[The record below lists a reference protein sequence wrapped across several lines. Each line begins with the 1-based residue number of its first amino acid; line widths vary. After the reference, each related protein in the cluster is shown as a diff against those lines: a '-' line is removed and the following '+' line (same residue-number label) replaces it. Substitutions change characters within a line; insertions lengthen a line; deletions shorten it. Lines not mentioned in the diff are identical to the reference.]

1 MSESSAFGGLWGDL
15 RHGARLLRRSP
26 GFTLVAVLS
35 LALGIGANAAIF
47 QLLDAVRLRS
57 LPIARPHELAEVRIV
72 GGNGGMGINAGPYA
86 QMTRP
91 LWEAIERHQQAFSGA
106 FAWAWS
112 DVQVGEGSELRRAK
126 GLWVSGDFFRVLGV
140 QAKRGRLILREDT
153 GACPSP
159 RVVVSD
165 AYWQSHLGGRELGTE
180 SRLVVNGERMEV
192 IGVAPPEFF
201 GLAVGERFD
210 IAIPLCQP
218 KEGLRRDVFDVSV
231 MGRLRPDWTTEKA
244 SAHLGAIGP
253 GLLAETVI
261 TGYSAEAAERY
272 KAFRLAAYPASS
284 GVSALRRQ
292 YDASLWLLLGITSLV
307 LLIACGNLAN
317 LMLARA
323 SARER
328 EVAVRSALGAS
339 RARLF
344 RQLLVESA
352 LLAGLGAVAG
362 ALLAQVLSRVLVASL
377 SGGRGS
383 VSLSL
388 ATDWRVLVFLATT
401 ACLTCLVFGALPA
414 FRGTRVEP
422 VAAMKT
428 GGRGMSAGR
437 DRLSLQ
443 RLMVVTQIAVSLVL
457 LVGAFLFVR
466 SFQNLMSFDPGLRQE
481 GIGVAFLGFQQSHIV
496 PERYVEFQRGLL
508 DEVKAVSGVVDAAT
522 TTNVPLWG
530 SAWGHGITLGATEG
544 GSMFTWVSPGYF
556 RTMGIPLLQ
565 GRDFEPADT
574 QASTRV
580 AVVNQ
585 AFARKHLDGANPIGR
600 TLRTHPEPNYP
611 TTEYEIV
618 GVVPDTRYSDI
629 RGDMPPQAF
638 APALQF
644 PAPGPWLAVMIHSD
658 VSPEMALA
666 AVKRRM
672 GEAHP
677 EIVVE
682 SSVFQTRI
690 REGLVRE
697 RLLAMLSGF
706 FGLLAALLATV
717 GLYGVVSY
725 LVTGR
730 RNEIGIR
737 IALGA
742 QKSEVVGM
750 VMRDAGKLVAAGVL
764 IGTALALA
772 AGRSA
777 GSLLFGLKPHDP
789 VTLVGAAVLLAV
801 IAASASFIPARRA
814 ARLDPMTA
822 LRSE

>member
-1 MSESSAFGGLWGDL
+1 MSESGAFGGLWGDL
-15 RHGARLLRRSP
+15 RLGARLLRHSP
-26 GFTLVAVLS
+26 GFTLVAVVS
-35 LALGIGANAAIF
+35 LALGIGANTAIF

-57 LPIARPHELAEVRIV
+57 LPVARPNELAEVRIV
-72 GGNGGMGINAGPYA
+72 GGNGGMGINTGPYA
-86 QMTRP
+86 QLTRP
-91 LWEAIERHQQAFSGA
+91 LWEEIERHQQAFSGA

-112 DVQVGEGSELRRAK
+112 DVQVGEGSDLRRAK

-140 QAKRGRLILREDT
+140 QAERGRLILPEDA

-159 RVVVSD
+159 RVVVSH
-165 AYWQSHLGGRELGTE
+165 AYWQSHLGGRELGTD
-180 SRLVVNGERMEV
+180 SRLVVSGERMDV
-192 IGVAPPEFF
+192 VGVTPPEFF

-218 KEGLRRDVFDVSV
+218 KEGLRRDIFDVSV
-231 MGRLRPDWTTEKA
+231 MGRLRPDWTIEKA
-244 SAHLGAIGP
+244 SAHLGALGP
-253 GLLAETVI
+253 GLLAETVV
-261 TGYSAEAAERY
+261 TGYTAEAAEKY
-272 KAFRLAAYPASS
+272 KAFRLAVYPASS

-292 YDASLWLLLGITSLV
+292 YDTSLWLLLGVTSLV
-307 LLIACGNLAN
+307 LLIACANLAN

-344 RQLLVESA
+344 RQLLAESA

-362 ALLAQVLSRVLVASL
+362 ALLAQVLSRVLVRSL
-377 SGGRGS
+377 SGDSGS
-383 VSLSL
+383 ISLVI
-388 ATDWRVLVFLATT
+388 ATDWRVLLFTGGVG
-401 ACLTCLVFGALPA
+401 CLTCLVFGAMPA
-414 FRGTRVEP
+414 LRGTRVAP
-422 VAAMKT
+422 VAAMRT

-481 GIGVAFLGFQQSHIV
+481 GIGVAFLGFQQSHV
-496 PERYVEFQRGLL
+496 APDRYVEFQRGLL
-508 DEVKAVSGVVDAAT
+508 DEVRSVPGVAEAAT

-530 SAWGHGITLGATEG
+530 GAWGHGITVGATEG

-556 RTMGIPLLQ
+556 RTMGIPLLR

-574 QASTRV
+574 QASTHV
-580 AVVNQ
+580 AVVNH
-585 AFARKHLDGANPIGR
+585 AFVQKHLRGVDPLGR
-600 TLRTHPEPNYP
+600 ILRTHPEPNYP
-611 TTEYEIV
+611 ATEYEIV
-618 GVVPDTRYSDI
+618 GVIPDTRYNDI

-638 APALQF
+638 APASQF
-644 PAPGPWLAVMIHSD
+644 PAPGPWLAVMIRSD
-658 VSPEMALA
+658 VAPEAALA

-682 SSVFQTRI
+682 SSVFVTRI
-690 REGLVRE
+690 RDGLVRE
-697 RLLAMLSGF
+697 RLLALLSGF

-725 LVTGR
+725 LVAGR

-737 IALGA
+737 VALGA
-742 QKSEVVGM
+742 EGSQVVGM
-750 VMRDAGKLVAAGVL
+750 VMRDAGRMVAMGVI
-764 IGTALALA
+764 IGIALALA

-777 GSLLFGLKPHDP
+777 GSLLFGLQAHDP
-789 VTLVGAAVLLAV
+789 RVLAGAALLLAA
-801 IAASASFIPARRA
+801 IAAGASFIPARRA
-814 ARLDPMTA
+814 ARLDPMAA

>member
-1 MSESSAFGGLWGDL
+1 MAEGSALGGLGADL
-15 RHGARLLRRSP
+15 RHGVRLLRRSP

-35 LALGIGANAAIF
+35 LALGIGANSAIF

-57 LPIARPHELAEVRIV
+57 LPVARPHELAEVRIV
-72 GGNGGMGINAGPYA
+72 GGNGGMGINNGRYA
-86 QMTRP
+86 QLTRP
-91 LWEAIERHQQAFSGA
+91 LWEEIERHQQAFSGV
-106 FAWAWS
+106 FAWAS
-112 DVQVGEGSELRRAK
+112 NEVRVGEGSDLRRAK
-126 GLWVSGDFFRVLGV
+126 ALWVSGDFFRVLGV
-140 QAKRGRLILREDT
+140 QPELGRLILPEDT
-153 GACPSP
+153 GPCPSP

-165 AYWQSHLGGRELGTE
+165 AYWRSQLGGRELGQG
-180 SRLVVNGERMEV
+180 SRLVVNGERMDV
-192 IGVAPPEFF
+192 VGVTPPQFF

-218 KEGLRRDVFDVSV
+218 KEGLRRDFFDVSV
-231 MGRLRPDWTTEKA
+231 MGRLRADWTTEKA
-244 SAHLGAIGP
+244 SAHFGVIGP

-272 KAFRLAAYPASS
+272 KAFRLAVYPASS

-328 EVAVRSALGAS
+328 EVAVRAALGAS

-344 RQLLVESA
+344 RQFLAESA
-352 LLAGLGAVAG
+352 LLAGLGAALG
-362 ALLAQVLSRVLVASL
+362 ALLAQVLARVLVRSL
-377 SGGRGS
+377 SGGSGS

-388 ATDWRVLVFLATT
+388 TTDWRVLLFT
-401 ACLTCLVFGALPA
+401 ACVTGLTCLVFGALPA
-414 FRGTRVEP
+414 LRGTRVEP
-422 VAAMKT
+422 VAAMKA

-466 SFQNLMSFDPGLRQE
+466 SFQNLMSFDPGMRQG
-481 GIGVAFLGFQQSHIV
+481 GIGVVFLGFQQSQVV
-496 PERYVEFQRGLL
+496 PERFLEFQRGLL
-508 DEVKAVSGVVDAAT
+508 EEVRSVAGVVDAAS

-530 SAWGHGITLGATEG
+530 GGWGHGITVGAIEN
-544 GSMFTWVSPGYF
+544 GSMFTWVSPAYF
-556 RTMGIPLLQ
+556 DTMGIRLLQ
-565 GRDFEPADT
+565 GRGLEPTDT
-574 QASTRV
+574 QTSTRV
-580 AVVNQ
+580 AVVNE
-585 AFARKHLDGANPIGR
+585 AFVRQFLQGVGPIGR

-611 TTEYEIV
+611 ATEYEIV

-629 RGDMPPQAF
+629 RGDMPAQVF
-638 APALQF
+638 APASQF
-644 PAPGPWLAVMIHSD
+644 PAPGPWLAVMIRAD
-658 VSPEMALA
+658 ASPETALA
-666 AVKRRM
+666 AVKARM
-672 GEAHP
+672 RGAHP

-682 SSVFQTRI
+682 STVFQARI

-697 RLLAMLSGF
+697 RLLAMLAGF
-706 FGLLAALLATV
+706 FGSLAALLATV

-725 LVTGR
+725 LVNGR

-737 IALGA
+737 VALGA
-742 QKSEVVGM
+742 QRSEVIGM
-750 VMRDAGKLVAAGVL
+750 VMRDAARLVGAGVF

-777 GSLLFGLKPHDP
+777 GSLLFGLKAHDP
-789 VTLVGAAVLLAV
+789 VILVGAALLLTA
-801 IAASASFIPARRA
+801 IAAGASFVPARRA
-814 ARLDPMTA
+814 ARLDAMTA